1 VTDYN
6 EEYKVLVEKS
16 MEKEW
21 ERIGDISKEVFKNIE
36 IDLSGE
42 EKDELYEQC
51 FNHYQQDDDNFQKD
65 F

>member
-1 VTDYN
+1 
-6 EEYKVLVEKS
+6 

-21 ERIGDISKEVFKNIE
+21 ERIGNISEEVFKNIE

>member
-1 VTDYN
+1 MTDYN

-51 FNHYQQDDDNFQKD
+51 FNHY
-65 F
+65 